1 MIPLIFGAVAAAVA
15 AAAMERDDSE
25 KGSSKET
32 TSKEAASKE
41 TTSKEVPSEDWEVT
55 LGEWSVELGRRIETA
70 RVLQRMTQEK
80 CAAEAK
86 ISRTA
91 LRNLE
96 DGKDTKL
103 STLFAV
109 SNALSLPMTAIF
121 KGMQQELEKALAE
134 TLGE

>member
-25 KGSSKET
+25 KVASEET
-32 TSKEAASKE
+32 ASKKAVA
-41 TTSKEVPSEDWEVT
+41 KENFSEDSEVT

-103 STLFAV
+103 STIFAV

-121 KGMQQELEKALAE
+121 KGMQPELEKALAE